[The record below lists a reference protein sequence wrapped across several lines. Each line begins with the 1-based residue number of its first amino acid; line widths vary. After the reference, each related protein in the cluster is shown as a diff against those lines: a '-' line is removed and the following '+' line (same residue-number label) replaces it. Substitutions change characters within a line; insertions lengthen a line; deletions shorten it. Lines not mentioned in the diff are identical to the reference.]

1 MSSPVSSRRLA
12 NLVKE
17 SLQGSVLG
25 GVVSDAVLPAVSD
38 DVKPGAGEDA
48 YRVPVVVAAGSG
60 AVVQVGGLEV
70 GSAAVAGE
78 VADTVAELFVC
89 RPTEPDVGDFVGL
102 AGGAGDAGQAGQ
114 QFGLGVGVRG
124 ESFGARRRLALS
136 TVGASGATAGLR
148 KTHDGHHGCQATQ
161 GWCTSERKLRSDR
174 CARGPRRFPRRHG
187 LRGSDRRGVDPA

>member
-114 QFGLGVGVRG
+114 QFGLRRRAGRVVRRSSALGPVDGRRVRG
-124 ESFGARRRLALS
+124 NRRTPQNS
-136 TVGASGATAGLR
+136 
-148 KTHDGHHGCQATQ
+148 
-161 GWCTSERKLRSDR
+161 
-174 CARGPRRFPRRHG
+174 
-187 LRGSDRRGVDPA
+187 

>member
-114 QFGLGVGVRG
+114 QFGLGVGVRA
-124 ESFGARRRLALS
+124 SRSAL
-136 TVGASGATAGLR
+136 VGAWPCRRSARPGQPPDSAKLMMDITAVKRAGR
-148 KTHDGHHGCQATQ
+148 
-161 GWCTSERKLRSDR
+161 
-174 CARGPRRFPRRHG
+174 
-187 LRGSDRRGVDPA
+187 

>member
-70 GSAAVAGE
+70 ARRLSPAKSQTPLRSCLSAAQPN
-78 VADTVAELFVC
+78 
-89 RPTEPDVGDFVGL
+89 PTWVT
-102 AGGAGDAGQAGQ
+102 
-114 QFGLGVGVRG
+114 
-124 ESFGARRRLALS
+124 LS
-136 TVGASGATAGLR
+136 
-148 KTHDGHHGCQATQ
+148 D
-161 GWCTSERKLRSDR
+161 
-174 CARGPRRFPRRHG
+174 
-187 LRGSDRRGVDPA
+187 

>member
-78 VADTVAELFVC
+78 VADTVSELFVC

-148 KTHDGHHGCQATQ
+148 KTHDGHHGCQARGALTQ
-161 GWCTSERKLRSDR
+161 RRLYIGNPSEITDTRMV
-174 CARGPRRFPRRHG
+174 HQ
-187 LRGSDRRGVDPA
+187 